1 MDKLTV
7 YEWCDGE
14 WCFKED
20 LEERLSS
27 PFAKSDDFEEVEFD
41 RKKHVILVY

>member
-14 WCFKED
+14 WCFLED

-27 PFAKSDDFEEVEFD
+27 KSDDFEEVEFD
-41 RKKHVILVY
+41 RKKHVIVVY